1 LKYPLSIIVII
12 LFIIINFISCSD
24 DPPTSIGIDLL
35 DGDYLIVNTFDTQDD
50 SVTQFS
56 SFFKEVIPLGLSSK
70 VLIGKKD
77 ELEASTLMDFAFFI
91 EDSLRQDFLD
101 GNITVNQAFIE
112 LTPQYTYTDTTAA
125 YDFSVHKI
133 NSDWSILGFTSDS
146 LANLS
151 FDAEDLSSNKNFTDS
166 IYTFDLNNDFVLQW
180 IKISIDSSLGENNGI
195 YYKPTVNTGKVVG
208 FQALTTTSSDA
219 AKLKV
224 VIEKQG
230 SFVDTI
236 RAFIF
241 GDVSAVAADLPVLP
255 AEDIGVQASTTIQSK
270 LFFDLSEVP
279 PDIIINK
286 AELILTEDTLSSITG
301 SSFNSNLAVFK
312 ITDSSDVTVDEGNGI
327 LLIKN
332 ENTYTANITTFI
344 TSWITNEDNQG
355 MVIRSASLVEGL
367 ELFAIRGSEHPELSE
382 RPRLRIVFTSKE

>member
-12 LFIIINFISCSD
+12 IFIIINFISCSD

-35 DGDYLIVNTFDTQDD
+35 DGDFLIVSTFDTQDD

-56 SFFKEVIPLGLSSK
+56 SFFKEVVPLGLSSK
-70 VLIGKKD
+70 VLIGKRD
-77 ELEASTLMDFAFFI
+77 ELEATALMDFAFFI
-91 EDSLRQDFLD
+91 VDSLQQDFLD

-112 LTPQYTYTDTTAA
+112 LTPQYTYTDTNAA
-125 YDFSVHKI
+125 YDFTVHQI
-133 NSDWSILGFTSDS
+133 TSNWSLGFTSDS
-146 LANLS
+146 LANLTY
-151 FDAEDLSSNKNFTDS
+151 DQADLSSNKNFTDS
-166 IYTFDLNNDFVLQW
+166 IYTFDLDNDFVLQW
-180 IKISIDSSLGENNGI
+180 IKNSIDSSLGENNGI
-195 YYKPTVNTGKVVG
+195 YYKPTMSTGKVVG
-208 FQALTTTSSDA
+208 FQALTTTSTDA

-241 GDVSAVAADLPVLP
+241 ADVSAVEADLPVLP
-255 AEDIGVQASTTIQSK
+255 VVDIGVQASVTIQSK

-279 PDIIINK
+279 PDIVINK

-301 SSFNSNLAVFK
+301 SSFDSNLLVFK
-312 ITDSSDVTVDEGNGI
+312 ITDSSDVTIDEGIAI
-327 LLIKN
+327 LLSKKN
-332 ENTYTANITTFI
+332 NIYTGDITSFV
-344 TSWITNEDNQG
+344 TSWINNEDNQG
-355 MVIRSASLVEGL
+355 IVVQPASLIEGL
-367 ELFAIRGSEHPELSE
+367 ELFAIRGSEYPELSE